1 MREEQRSK
9 LEKMKLKAKMFLE
22 LQHFLGLVKMRE
34 YYNNGCSLG
43 HARSMALLK
52 DLNILPFQER
62 VVKLLKAKTVF
73 FKVLNGLLPN

>member
-1 MREEQRSK
+1 
-9 LEKMKLKAKMFLE
+9 
-22 LQHFLGLVKMRE
+22 MRE
-34 YYNNGCSLG
+34 YYNNGCSLR
-43 HARSMALLK
+43 HATSMALLK